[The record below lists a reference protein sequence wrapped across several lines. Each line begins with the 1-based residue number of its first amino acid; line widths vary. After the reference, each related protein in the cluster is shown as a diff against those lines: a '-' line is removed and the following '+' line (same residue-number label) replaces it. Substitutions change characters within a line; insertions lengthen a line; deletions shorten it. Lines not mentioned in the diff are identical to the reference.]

1 VLREF
6 KHLEVT
12 RGEPGRHEV
21 HLNLDSLGPD
31 DSSKDGRAVTRRRI
45 LVIDDMEFNRHHLRK
60 VLESDDL
67 EVDTAGDGRSAWD
80 RLKAQKYHL
89 VITDLRMPD
98 VGGHELLAR
107 VRLEKLPLGVI
118 VLTAFGDPEEALRAM
133 KAGADDFVSKPY
145 DPDRLRLLVKR
156 VLERRELVDEL
167 ERLHKQMRGDY
178 PFHNMVSKSP
188 KIRRIFD
195 LIEQVGPLSSTVL
208 IHGETGTGKELI
220 AQALHTAATTRSGPF
235 TALNCAVLNES
246 LLESELFGHE
256 RGAFTGA
263 EKRKIGRFEL
273 ANGGTLLLDEIGDLA
288 PSLQAKLLRVLQT
301 GQFERVGGTESLKV
315 DVRIVAA
322 THRAVEDEVKKG
334 RFRADLFYRLNV
346 IRIELPPL
354 RERTEDIPLLATHFV
369 QKHGSGTA
377 LARAEIAS
385 DTMQALL
392 RHTWPGNV
400 RELENAI
407 KAALAMAEGTV
418 IRRDDLPESVAPRTQ
433 EVHKAGSL
441 VDIERPLPDLTSTL
455 IGRVES
461 EYFSR
466 LLSLYKGNVARTA
479 RHSGLSR
486 RSVTQKLQRYGLDRA
501 TFKPAKRRGSV
512 ETTG

>member
-1 VLREF
+1 M
-6 KHLEVT
+6 
-12 RGEPGRHEV
+12 
-21 HLNLDSLGPD
+21 
-31 DSSKDGRAVTRRRI
+31 RRRI

-67 EVDTAGDGRSAWD
+67 EVDTAGDGRSAWE
-80 RLKAQKYHL
+80 RLKVQKYHL

-98 VGGHELLAR
+98 VGGLELLAR
-107 VRLEKLPLGVI
+107 VRTEKMPLGVI

-145 DPDRLRLLVKR
+145 EPDRLRLLVKR
-156 VLERRELVDEL
+156 ILERRELIDEL
-167 ERLHKQMRGDY
+167 ERLRKQMRGDY

-188 KIRRIFD
+188 KIRRVFD
-195 LIEQVGPLSSTVL
+195 LVEQVGPLGSTVV
-208 IHGETGTGKELI
+208 IHGETGTGKELV
-220 AQALHTAATTRSGPF
+220 AQALHTADTTRSGPF

-301 GQFERVGGTESLKV
+301 GRFERVGGTESLKV

-322 THRAVEDEVKKG
+322 THRALEDEVKKG

-369 QKHGSGTA
+369 QKHGTMTG
-377 LARAEIAS
+377 LARTEIAS
-385 DTMQALL
+385 EAMQALV
-392 RHTWPGNV
+392 RHKWPGNV

-407 KAALAMAEGTV
+407 KAALAMTDGTV

-433 EVHKAGSL
+433 ESPRSGSL
-441 VDIERPLPDLTSTL
+441 LDIEQPLPDLTSAL
-455 IGRVES
+455 IGRIEC
-461 EYFSR
+461 EYFVR
-466 LLSLYKGNVARTA
+466 VLSLYKGNVARTA

-501 TFKPAKRRGSV
+501 TFRSAKQRGSF
-512 ETTG
+512 ETSS